1 MQNQNV
7 FNTLP
12 SVENRNVNIET
23 ALFYINILEKNK
35 RRNQKDKV
43 CINEIKAI
51 LLKEKNN

>member
-43 CINEIKAI
+43 CIDEIKAI

>member
-1 MQNQNV
+1 MYNKKI
-7 FNTLP
+7 NTLP
-12 SVENRNVNIET
+12 SVEKKNVNIET
-23 ALFYINILEKNK
+23 ALFYISILEKNK

>member
-23 ALFYINILEKNK
+23 ALFYINIIEKKK